1 MPDTTLTDSL
11 PSALIE
17 SLIKILGPENVLTDP
32 YDLDRYSGDALSPTR
47 AFGAEEAFE
56 RLADVVARPGGT
68 EDVSAVLRLANELR
82 VPVIPFGAGTGVMGG
97 TVPSLGGI
105 VLDLQRMNKV
115 LAINPTDMTA
125 EVEAGVVLED
135 LEQALAPYGLMPG
148 HDPYSVP
155 IATVAGTIST
165 NGVGYRAGAHGP
177 MGDQVVALEAVLPD
191 GRVISTRAVPIQ
203 SSGPSLKHLFIGS
216 EGVFGVITKATIRV
230 YRLPEAQ
237 VFRGVA
243 FDTFDQ
249 GFNAAVEL
257 FALGVRPTLV
267 DLTEED
273 QGIMFH
279 LLFEGFIEGVQA
291 NETRAMA
298 VCSQFGGRL
307 VGPEPT
313 MAYWHE
319 RHQSAENYKASAL
332 GKPRSVRWSRWRG
345 RRGFDYLH
353 LGLPISKVL
362 EYRKRSDE
370 IMSRQGI
377 RVVEYAIWS
386 RPELFSMLIAPS
398 SGTPAESRERLGKT
412 VEQLLE
418 LAQDMGGVMEYC
430 HGVGVKLNRLLAREM
445 GVGQDVVRAMKQ
457 ALDPNN
463 IMNPGKL
470 GL

>member
-1 MPDTTLTDSL
+1 MPDTALLDS
-11 PSALIE
+11 LIE
-17 SLIKILGPENVLTDP
+17 SLTQALGQENVLTDP

-47 AFGAEEAFE
+47 AFGAEDAFN
-56 RLADVVARPGGT
+56 RLADVVARPGST
-68 EDVSAVLRLANELR
+68 EDVCAVLKLANASGT
-82 VPVIPFGAGTGVMGG
+82 PVIPYGGGTGVMGA
-97 TVPSLGGI
+97 TVPALGGI
-105 VLDLQRMNKV
+105 ILDLQRMNKV
-115 LAINPTDMTA
+115 LAIDPTDMTA

-135 LEQALAPYGLMPG
+135 LENALALQGLMPG

-165 NGVGYRAGAHGP
+165 NGVGYRAGAPGP
-177 MGDQVVALEAVLPD
+177 MGDQVVALEVVLAD
-191 GRVISTRAVPIQ
+191 GRIMSTRAVPNQ

-230 YRLPEAQ
+230 FRLPEVQ
-237 VFRGVA
+237 VFSAVA

-249 GFNAAVEL
+249 GFNAAAEM

-273 QGIMFH
+273 DGITFH
-279 LLFEGFIEGVQA
+279 LLFEGFKEGVEA
-291 NETRAMA
+291 TEKRALS
-298 VCSQFGGRL
+298 VCTQFGGRL
-307 VGPEPT
+307 LGPGPT
-313 MAYWHE
+313 TAYWE
-319 RHQSAENYKASAL
+319 DRRQSAENYKVSAL

-362 EYRKRSDE
+362 EYRKKCDV
-370 IMSRQGI
+370 IMAKSGV

-386 RPELFSMLIAPS
+386 RPELFSMLIVPESGAADAS
-398 SGTPAESRERLGKT
+398 SERLGET
-412 VEQLLE
+412 VEQVLK

-430 HGVGVKLNRLLAREM
+430 HGVGVKLNHLLAREM
-445 GVGQDVVRAMKQ
+445 GVGQDVVRALKL